1 MWRDP
6 MDELIADLEQVES
19 PEKSKF
25 GGNPEDYTDW
35 QKWNTRLVRR
45 FEDAYPDDVDYDDPE
60 VQREAR
66 NARRAMNRYVGRPE
80 DWTPGS

>member
-1 MWRDP
+1 
-6 MDELIADLEQVES
+6 MDELIADLEQVAP

-25 GGNPEDYTDW
+25 GGNSEDFVEW
-35 QKWNTRLVRR
+35 QKWNTRLLRR
-45 FEDAYPDDVDYDDPE
+45 ADAAYPDDVDYDDQE